1 MVADDGAAESA
12 GEGQGQGQG
21 SLGGADAQVALLGEL
36 MEKRAADGG
45 LFITFEGGDGS
56 GKTTITR
63 LLAADLEGAG
73 FPVLLTREPGGTELG
88 IEVRRLVMHGPD
100 DVDPRTEALLYAA
113 DRAYHVATMVRPA
126 LGENRVVLGDRYIDS
141 SVAYQGAAR
150 QLGTEEVRRL
160 SEWATGGLQPDLTLF
175 FDVDADVGLARTGDA
190 PDRLER
196 SGAQFHRAV
205 RDQYL
210 QMLDQFP
217 QRIVLVD
224 ASGTIEETYRRVVD
238 ALVAHLSQGGVAP

>member
-1 MVADDGAAESA
+1 MAAEEIS
-12 GEGQGQGQG
+12 GEGRSKGT
-21 SLGGADAQVALLGEL
+21 DAQVALLGEL
-36 MEKRAADGG
+36 LEQRAADGG

-63 LLAADLEGAG
+63 LLTAELERAG
-73 FPVLLTREPGGTELG
+73 FPVVLTREPGGTELG
-88 IEVRRLVMHGPD
+88 VEVRRLVMHGPD

-113 DRAYHVATMVRPA
+113 DRAYHVATVVRPA

-150 QLGTEEVRRL
+150 QLGTEEVRGL
-160 SEWATGGLQPDLTLF
+160 SLWATGGLQPDLTLY

-196 SGAQFHRAV
+196 SGADFHQAV
-205 RDQYL
+205 REQYL
-210 QMLDQFP
+210 AMLDQFP
-217 QRIVLVD
+217 GRIVLVD
-224 ASGTIEETYRRVVD
+224 ASGTVEETYREVVG
-238 ALVAHLSQGGVAP
+238 ALVERLSGGGAAP